1 MEAAGSSARRT
12 PVERPSGLVSARL
25 ASAWGRIGVGGPA
38 ASPPPAPF
46 SLPAS
51 AAPCGLQ
58 HSMHSV
64 SNPCQDEDLRK
75 P

>member
-1 MEAAGSSARRT
+1 MEGAGSRARRT
-12 PVERPSGLVSARL
+12 PAERPSGLVSARL
-25 ASAWGRIGVGGPA
+25 AAAWGRIGVGGPA

-46 SLPAS
+46 SLLAS
-51 AAPCGLQ
+51 AGPCGLQ
-58 HSMHSV
+58 HSTHSV